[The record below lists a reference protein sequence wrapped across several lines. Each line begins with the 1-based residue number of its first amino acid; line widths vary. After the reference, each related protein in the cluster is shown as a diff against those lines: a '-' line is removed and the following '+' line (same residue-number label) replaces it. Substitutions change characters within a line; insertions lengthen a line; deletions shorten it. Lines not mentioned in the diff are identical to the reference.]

1 MRWTPMVPGKSWGTY
16 FEPLALGES
25 AEGEF
30 ATLHDERIANDTL
43 LVHLV
48 PEFFDH
54 WRAAEPGK
62 TAIGVTTWE
71 SERLPDHWVPILNRM
86 DGLIVPSHWNREAFL
101 RCGVERPIHVAPHIY
116 SRPQEA
122 AAPWESEFTREGDY
136 LFYTI
141 GSWSDRKGTAQVVES
156 FCEAFT
162 SRDAVA
168 LVVKTQAVNELRRR
182 WGHWWWHVT
191 RRLDSSR
198 QAMEKIR
205 RRFDDPPRIVLIADE
220 MSEAAMDGLHER
232 ADCFVSLSRA
242 EGWGLGAYEA
252 AFHGKPVIMT
262 RNGGQVEFLP
272 PELSYAVPYEMVTA
286 RPQGAI
292 DRVAFLHRQC
302 WAEPDRKAAAATLRY
317 VNEHRDEAS
326 ARGARLRDFVEA
338 RFRAEEIC
346 RGILQFIDEVKGGHQ

>member
-1 MRWTPMVPGKSWGTY
+1 MVPGQSWGMHL
-16 FEPLALGES
+16 EPLALAKS

-30 ATLHDERIANDTL
+30 ASLHDGGIAYDTL
-43 LVHLV
+43 LIHLV
-48 PEFFDH
+48 PEFFDG
-54 WRAAEPGK
+54 WRTAEPGK

-71 SERLPDHWVPILNRM
+71 SERLPEHWVPILNRM
-86 DGLIVPSHWNREAFL
+86 DGLIVPSQWNREAFL

-116 SRPQEA
+116 SSPQDVA
-122 AAPWESEFTREGDY
+122 IPWQSEFTQKGDY

-141 GSWSDRKGTAQVVES
+141 GTWSDRKGTAEVVKS

-168 LVVKTQAVNELRRR
+168 LIVKTQPVNEIGRR

-198 QAMEKIR
+198 RAMEKIR
-205 RRFDDPPRIVLIADE
+205 RPVDDPPRIVLIEDE
-220 MSEAAMDGLHER
+220 MSEAEMAGLHER

-252 AFHGKPVIMT
+252 AYHGNPVIMT

-286 RPQGAI
+286 EPQGAI
-292 DRVAFLHRQC
+292 DQDAFHHGQF
-302 WAEPDRKAAAATLRY
+302 WAAPDLKAAAATLRY
-317 VNEHRDEAS
+317 VNEHREEA
-326 ARGARLRDFVEA
+326 AAKGARLRDFVES
-338 RFRAEEIC
+338 RFRSEEIC
-346 RGILQFIDEVKGGHQ
+346 RGILDFIKGLKAPGK